1 MMLRYV
7 KRTKTSFW
15 LTPTDCESLKG
26 RISKVAIFVLMADIW
41 TDCFAG
47 PIAAH
52 ACGVNIN

>member
-26 RISKVAIFVLMADIW
+26 RISKVAIFVLMAGIY
-41 TDCFAG
+41 G
-47 PIAAH
+47 SIALPLAH